1 METDYGGVND
11 NTSIWS
17 SYNQLFTAKQ
27 GVCEEDA
34 FSFPSQLPPLDF
46 RFETNGLYDFSEWD
60 FDCDQFLKMENSVV
74 DADPLA
80 EMFLCNDPFCSSLE
94 LGQNHS
100 LSPWNMMNVAPKRVK
115 LARHLADAIIRSQIL
130 FCNSSKEFVAK
141 QEEQNQLFLLDKEM
155 QVEEEEEKKLL
166 LIGKKRPRDED
177 VMESN
182 TTMSSKK
189 LLSRETISRYFY
201 MPITRA
207 ARELNVGLTLLKKRC
222 RELGIRR
229 WPHRK
234 LISLQTL
241 IKNVQ
246 EFGNNEGSS
255 KEGKLKEYLQILEQ
269 EKKLLEEIPDMQ
281 LEDTTKRLRQA
292 FFKAN
297 YKKRKLMGVVVDS
310 SPVKSD
316 HEAYFSN
323 HNSAALMAD
332 HEKTVNNTNCGPL
345 SREADDDEDD
355 EFKYILADC
364 LINLL

>member
-1 METDYGGVND
+1 METDYGGVNN

-60 FDCDQFLKMENSVV
+60 FDCDQFLKTENSVV

-100 LSPWNMMNVAPKRVK
+100 LSPE
-115 LARHLADAIIRSQIL
+115 IL

-155 QVEEEEEKKLL
+155 QVEEEEKKLL

-189 LLSRETISRYFY
+189 LLSRETISQYFY

-297 YKKRKLMGVVVDS
+297 YKKRKLMGGVVDS

-316 HEAYFSN
+316 HEAYFCN

>member
-1 METDYGGVND
+1 MN
-11 NTSIWS
+11 NSTSILC
-17 SYNQLFTAKQ
+17 Q
-27 GVCEEDA
+27 EDA
-34 FSFPSQLPPLDF
+34 FSFPSQQTPFDF
-46 RFETNGLYDFSEWD
+46 RVETNGLYDFSEWD
-60 FDCDQFLKMENSVV
+60 FDCDQFLKTENSVV
-74 DADPLA
+74 GVDPLA
-80 EMFLCNDPFCSSLE
+80 EIFLNNDSLYSSFE
-94 LGQNHS
+94 HGQNYP
-100 LSPWNMMNVAPKRVK
+100 LSPK
-115 LARHLADAIIRSQIL
+115 IL

-155 QVEEEEEKKLL
+155 QVVEDDDEKKLL
-166 LIGKKRPRDED
+166 LVGKKRPRDED
-177 VMESN
+177 VMKSS
-182 TTMSSKK
+182 TTITTTTSKK
-189 LLSRETISRYFY
+189 LLSRETISQYFY

-246 EFGNNEGSS
+246 EFGNEGSS
-255 KEGKLKEYLQILEQ
+255 KEGKLKEYLQILEE

-297 YKKRKLMGVVVDS
+297 YKKRKLMGVVDS

-316 HEAYFSN
+316 HQETYLSY
-323 HNSAALMAD
+323 HNSPALMAD
-332 HEKTVNNTNCGPL
+332 NHEKAINTNCGAF
-345 SREADDDEDD
+345 SRETDDDEDD
-355 EFKYILADC
+355 EFKYFLADC
-364 LINLL
+364 LIDLL